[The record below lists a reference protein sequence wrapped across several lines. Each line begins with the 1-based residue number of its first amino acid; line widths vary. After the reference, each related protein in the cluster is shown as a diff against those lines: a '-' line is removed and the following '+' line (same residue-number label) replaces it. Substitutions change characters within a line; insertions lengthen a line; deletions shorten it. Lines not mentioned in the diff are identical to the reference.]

1 MDALHLCALMAIVFL
16 VIFVAANVRRTGW
29 FSIIAGLI
37 GIILILLIASNGP
50 AISTLSDHVFH
61 FQSVKSMAPAAHI
74 VMPGSKQSAV
84 AATAHHLSSVRQAG
98 DQMVVPQMV
107 AKITSVHQSAP
118 VQMTMQNTLVP
129 ILLATF
135 IGLLSGVVI
144 LILLFVAIRRVN
156 HRRGVTLLAPSLSTS
171 RKLSPAP
178 AQAEQVLTQYHWRTH
193 RPAQL

>member
-37 GIILILLIASNGP
+37 GIILILLIASNGS
-50 AISTLSDHVFH
+50 AISTLSDRMLH

-107 AKITSVHQSAP
+107 AKITSVHQSVP
-118 VQMTMQNTLVP
+118 VHMTMQNTLVP

-135 IGLLSGVVI
+135 IGLVSGVAI
-144 LILLFVAIRRVN
+144 LILLFVATRRAN
-156 HRRGVTLLAPSLSTS
+156 HQRSVTLLAPSLSMT
-171 RKLSPAP
+171 RDFSPAST
-178 AQAEQVLTQYHWRTH
+178 QTEQMLNPYHWRTH
-193 RPAQL
+193 RPTQP